1 VRTQK
6 IWVLRGVFEP
16 KREKFM
22 VFETE
27 DMGIE
32 GVFEP
37 KGEKIMVFETEDMGI
52 EESIRTK
59 GGENDGV

>member
-1 VRTQK
+1 MRTQK

-32 GVFEP
+32 
-37 KGEKIMVFETEDMGI
+37 
-52 EESIRTK
+52 ESIRTK